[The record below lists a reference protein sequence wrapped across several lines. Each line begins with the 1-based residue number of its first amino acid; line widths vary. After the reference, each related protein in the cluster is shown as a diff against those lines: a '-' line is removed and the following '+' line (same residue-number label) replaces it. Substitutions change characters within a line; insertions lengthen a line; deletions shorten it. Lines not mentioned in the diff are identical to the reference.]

1 MKKILITGA
10 NSYVGVSFEN
20 YINQFDGYELYTLD
34 MQNPEWENYN
44 FEGYDVVF
52 HVAGIAHIK
61 ETDANRD
68 LYYSVNRDLAIKTAI
83 KAKNSGVRQF
93 ILMSTMSVYGKVVGS
108 ISKNSDC
115 FPVNAY
121 GKSKLM
127 ADEYISKL
135 EDTNF
140 KVAILR
146 PPMIYGYGCKGNY
159 QLLRKFALKIPVF
172 PEYYN
177 ERSMIFVDNLSFFVK
192 ELIDNCKSGIFI
204 PQNKE
209 YVSTTEMVKLI
220 AKCNKKNLIY
230 TKLFNVLIRVFKI
243 NTVKKVF
250 GNLIYEKAD
259 LVEHVDFAE
268 SIRLTEKNCTNK

>member
-10 NSYVGVSFEN
+10 NSFVGTSFEK
-20 YINQFDGYELYTLD
+20 YMKQFDGYKVDTLD
-34 MQNPEWENYN
+34 LKNPEWVNYS

-68 LYYSVNRDLAIKTAI
+68 LYYLVNRDLAIKTAD
-83 KAKNSGVRQF
+83 KAKDSGVRQF

-108 ISKNSDC
+108 ISKNSEC

-127 ADEYISKL
+127 ADEYISHL
-135 EDTNF
+135 SDINF
-140 KVAILR
+140 RVAILR

-159 QLLRKFALKIPVF
+159 PLLRKFALKIPFF
-172 PEYYN
+172 PDYHN
-177 ERSMIFVDNLSFFVK
+177 ERSMIFIDNLSYFVK
-192 ELIDNCKSGIFI
+192 ELIDNSKSGLFI

-220 AKCNKKNLIY
+220 ALCNNKHLMC
-230 TKLFNVLIRVFKI
+230 TKLFNMLIKICKI
-243 NTVKKVF
+243 NIVKKVF
-250 GNLIYEKAD
+250 GDLTYEKAD
-259 LVEHVDFAE
+259 LVDYVDFAE
-268 SIRLTEKNCTNK
+268 SIRLTEMNCLDK